1 MNLRGVSRKGLLM
14 NKTLLVL
21 LSAVLAVS
29 SCASVPG
36 VQVRELPSAGETE
49 DDSIAR
55 IFRQAK
61 TSGVLV
67 LYDGASYRSFGNEPG
82 RSTEEFVPASTFK
95 MANALIG
102 IELGLTGPDEVFR
115 WDGKKRA
122 LRSWERDMTLS
133 EAMKASAV
141 PVYQELA
148 GRIGPRRMAEYVRLL
163 GFGNCRTDGEP
174 DRFWLSG
181 PLKITPRQEAEFAWR
196 LANGTLPVS
205 SVAQRL
211 VRGMLLIDSINGTEI
226 YGKTGLSGDS
236 AVQNGWLTGWIVR
249 PRGRIISFSLNID
262 IDKDTPVSSRME
274 IVRDSL
280 RALGLL

>member
-1 MNLRGVSRKGLLM
+1 M
-14 NKTLLVL
+14 NKIIFVL

-29 SCASVPG
+29 SCASVPEG
-36 VQVRELPSAGETE
+36 PVSQLTFAEETE
-49 DDSIAR
+49 EESIAR

-115 WDGKKRA
+115 WGGKKRA
-122 LRSWERDMTLS
+122 LSSWERDMTLS

>member
-1 MNLRGVSRKGLLM
+1 M

-67 LYDGASYRSFGNEPG
+67 LYDGASYRSFGNEPS
-82 RSTEEFVPASTFK
+82 RSTKEFVPASTFK

-115 WDGKKRA
+115 WGGKKRA
-122 LRSWERDMTLS
+122 LSSWERDMTLS

-148 GRIGPRRMAEYVRLL
+148 GRIGSRRMAEIGRAS
-163 GFGNCRTDGEP
+163 CRE
-174 DRFWLSG
+174 R
-181 PLKITPRQEAEFAWR
+181 
-196 LANGTLPVS
+196 V
-205 SVAQRL
+205 
-211 VRGMLLIDSINGTEI
+211 
-226 YGKTGLSGDS
+226 
-236 AVQNGWLTGWIVR
+236 
-249 PRGRIISFSLNID
+249 
-262 IDKDTPVSSRME
+262 
-274 IVRDSL
+274 
-280 RALGLL
+280 